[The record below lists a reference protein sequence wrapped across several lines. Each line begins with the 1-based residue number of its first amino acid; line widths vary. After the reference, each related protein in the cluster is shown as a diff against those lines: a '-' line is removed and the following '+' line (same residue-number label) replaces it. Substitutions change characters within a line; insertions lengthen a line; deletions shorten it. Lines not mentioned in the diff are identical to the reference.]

1 MTKTREAALQEIR
14 SHALRATPHLVA
26 QGLDAGQGFEAGSS
40 DRLRDID
47 FWAAV
52 TDRETVAMLFDGLGA
67 VRLSRVSRPVWANH
81 DVFLV
86 PCSDG
91 SLLIDIKFGDLKV
104 GAFTLVSEPDL
115 LASLDKDNRFTG
127 MAQITDLML
136 RRMTRGKP
144 IDSVRM
150 DAARLAWQGMAADE
164 RQQATDGLV
173 GRFDERAAEGI
184 IDLLEGREPPIAV
197 ERALRM
203 QVLGA
208 YFSSFAA
215 VRVAVTKALVY
226 AIGWLTRRPKPFG
239 QYQGG
244 SLTVV
249 SGTDGTGKS
258 TTLDNVASALREH
271 GLRCRTIYLGR
282 GRGNVP
288 GIATLR
294 DAVARRVVTKDR
306 SAEGLYRVTWL
317 NKAGSWLYAF
327 EYFIRTL
334 RVRLFVGVLGYAILC
349 DRYCYDIALI
359 PGGSARAI
367 RFARLLCPRPD
378 INVVLH
384 ASPDVI
390 LERKA
395 ERSLEAIEQQQAVLA
410 QIVDRAY
417 ARRFSILIDTGKISV
432 EETRE
437 QIVQPIL
444 QISHRD
450 YM

>member
-1 MTKTREAALQEIR
+1 MTKTREAALHEIR
-14 SHALRATPHLVA
+14 SYALRATPHLVA
-26 QGLDAGQGFEAGSS
+26 QGLDAGHGFDAG
-40 DRLRDID
+40 RPEQLRDID
-47 FWAAV
+47 FWAALA
-52 TDRETVAMLFDGLGA
+52 DRETVATLFDGLGA
-67 VRLSRVSRPVWANH
+67 IRLSRVSRRVWANH

-91 SLLIDIKFGDLKV
+91 SLLIDVKFGDLKV
-104 GAFTLVSEPDL
+104 GALTLLGEADL
-115 LASLDKDNRFTG
+115 LASLDEENRFTG
-127 MAQITDLML
+127 MAQITDLLL
-136 RRMTRGKP
+136 RRMARGKP
-144 IDSVRM
+144 VDNARL
-150 DAARLAWQGMAADE
+150 DAARLAWQCMTADE
-164 RQQATDGLV
+164 RRAAGDGLLD
-173 GRFDERAAEGI
+173 RFGEREAEGI

-197 ERALRM
+197 DRTLRM
-203 QVLGA
+203 QVLGS

-215 VRVAVTKALVY
+215 VWMTVSRSVVV
-226 AIGWLTRRPKPFG
+226 AIGWLTRRPRPFG
-239 QYQGG
+239 QYQAGT
-244 SLTVV
+244 LTVI

-271 GLRCRTIYLGR
+271 GLRCRTVYLGR

-288 GIATLR
+288 GVASLR
-294 DAVARRVVTKDR
+294 DAVARKVTKD
-306 SAEGLYRVTWL
+306 SSEDGVYRVTWL

-334 RVRLFVGVLGYAILC
+334 GVRFFAGLLGYAILC

-359 PGGSARAI
+359 PGGSAWAI

-384 ASPDVI
+384 APPDVI

-395 ERSLEAIEQQQAVLA
+395 ERSLAAIEKQQATLT
-410 QIVDRAY
+410 QIIDRAY
-417 ARRFSILIDTGKISV
+417 ARRNSILVDTSKTGI

-444 QISHRD
+444 QVSHRD